1 MNRQHRKKRFIVGM
15 SLIAV
20 LLIGCMYA
28 YFQGTEA
35 MENEFQVAQAK
46 IYLNE
51 KFNPKDEWLPGE
63 EKQKEVRFGND
74 GAMEAVLRVKFTA
87 TMESPGN
94 TLLIEPTDKVKLNFA
109 DTFENEWEKH
119 GDWYYYK
126 KVLEKSELT
135 GITLKS
141 VTISDEIG
149 NDEHG
154 IQKDYSKVI
163 FDVQIESELLQASLA
178 EESAKQQKWDLIPT
192 VTGNQVQWKSN

>member
-28 YFQGTEA
+28 YFKGTEA

-178 EESAKQQKWDLIPT
+178 AESAKQQKWDLIPT